1 MYQFSLNW
9 FKETFKKSIEMTNAA
24 REASGDS
31 KNPKLSPRIQF
42 LENVKFTLDERIEL
56 LTKTFT

>member
-1 MYQFSLNW
+1 
-9 FKETFKKSIEMTNAA
+9 MTNAA